1 MARIKDTF
9 YIINTK
15 TGLTIGQVEAQNN
28 YEALMRFRKRN
39 FKTKYPLKRDMYTA
53 KKAWVLDVLGVELI
67 ARTEDGELLREWDP
81 NELEFKNIYDDDRW
95 DWDFFSS
102 DWEFEHWCES

>member
-1 MARIKDTF
+1 MARVKDMF

-15 TGLTIGQVEAQNN
+15 SNLTIGQVLAQNN
-28 YEALMRFRKRN
+28 YEALMRCRKKK
-39 FKTKYPLKRDMYTA
+39 FAVKWPMKRDNSTA
-53 KKAWVLDVLGVELI
+53 KNAWTLEVLGVELI

-81 NELEFKNIYDDDRW
+81 KTLEFRNSSPDN